1 MSRIEQNYPHE
12 PELMRCFYRETA
24 QRGSRFIS
32 VSEAVTEMYK
42 SGYQYG
48 PQPDAV
54 AIIKGRRLMSMKSKD
69 TLGVKIQ
76 GGPVLPL
83 MADVAKNPDYLLNEE
98 GLAGCDLHMEMPVN
112 IDDRT
117 HYVIRILPRGYT
129 LFPLMGGLLYIDRES
144 LTISRAELELD
155 MRDWQKA
162 SDYMLVKKPMGLRFH
177 PKLLTMTVVYR
188 TDLQGVTR
196 ISYLR
201 NVMQFNCDW
210 KRRLF
215 ARTFTTVSEMVV
227 TDLLQQG
234 KEAKR
239 PRGRSSFGIRERF
252 YDKVE
257 YFEDPEF
264 WADYNIIEPTESL
277 EHAIDK
283 LKRYSHQ
290 MASSCFLNSS

>member
-69 TLGVKIQ
+69 SLGVKIQ

-155 MRDWQKA
+155 MRD
-162 SDYMLVKKPMGLRFH
+162 
-177 PKLLTMTVVYR
+177 
-188 TDLQGVTR
+188 
-196 ISYLR
+196 
-201 NVMQFNCDW
+201 
-210 KRRLF
+210 
-215 ARTFTTVSEMVV
+215 
-227 TDLLQQG
+227 
-234 KEAKR
+234 
-239 PRGRSSFGIRERF
+239 
-252 YDKVE
+252 
-257 YFEDPEF
+257 
-264 WADYNIIEPTESL
+264 
-277 EHAIDK
+277 
-283 LKRYSHQ
+283 
-290 MASSCFLNSS
+290 